1 MTLKSL
7 LLLIRIKHWVKNSFI
22 FIPAFFAGNL
32 FEWNTLI
39 LLITGFI
46 SFSLAASAIYILN
59 DYKDMEEDRNHPD
72 KKVRPLPS
80 GTVKVPIALAIMC
93 IFLLSSI
100 FISYQLSLNFMYI
113 VSSYLLL
120 NIGYSFGLKNIS
132 ILDIFIV
139 AIGFVLRVLAGG
151 VILDI
156 AISKWLLIM
165 VFLLALFL
173 ALAKRLDDLLI
184 FEKSGLNSRKSST
197 QYNLQFI
204 TSGISML
211 AGIIIVAYL
220 MYTISEEVIERLHS
234 QHLYI
239 TSIFIIGGIL
249 RYLQISMV
257 EKNSGS
263 PVKILL
269 TDRFII
275 FCVLGWLVSFFIMIY
290 LGVAI

>member
-32 FEWNTLI
+32 FEWSNII
-39 LLITGFI
+39 LLTSGFFV
-46 SFSLAASAIYILN
+46 FSLAASAIYILN

-80 GTVKVPIALAIMC
+80 GTVKVPIALGIMC
-93 IFLLSSI
+93 VFTLSSI
-100 FISYQLSLNFMYI
+100 FISYQLSPDFLFI
-113 VSSYLLL
+113 VSSYIVL

-139 AIGFVLRVLAGG
+139 ASGFVLRVLAGG

-165 VFLLALFL
+165 VFLLALFM
-173 ALAKRLDDLLI
+173 ALAKRLDDLLV
-184 FEKSGLNSRKSST
+184 FEKSGLKSRKST
-197 QYNLQFI
+197 NQYNLHFI
-204 TSGISML
+204 NSGISML
-211 AGIIIVAYL
+211 AGIIVVAYL
-220 MYTISEEVIERLHS
+220 MYTLSDEVVERLHS
-234 QHLYI
+234 EHLYM
-239 TSIFIIGGIL
+239 TSIFIIGAIL

-275 FCVLGWLVSFFIMIY
+275 ICVLGWIVTYFIMIY
-290 LGVAI
+290 LRVAI